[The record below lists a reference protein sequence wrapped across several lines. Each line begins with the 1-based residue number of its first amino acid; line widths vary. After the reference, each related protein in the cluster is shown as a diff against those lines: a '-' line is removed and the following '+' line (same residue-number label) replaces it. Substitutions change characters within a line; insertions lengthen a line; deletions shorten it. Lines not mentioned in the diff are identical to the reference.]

1 MKYRFSHIMEYGA
14 VRAISG
20 LFVALPHRA
29 ALGLAWGPARLIFAL
44 NKKLR
49 FRTYRRLRQALG
61 PDRSDKELRRIA
73 WIAFRN
79 LTFTAVETLRL
90 PGIRESWVK
99 AHMDVGPIDVV
110 REEMAKNK
118 RGLVVAVP
126 HLGNW
131 ELAAL
136 AVHSQGLSV
145 MTLARKQKN
154 PLMDAWIYRLRM
166 STGVEA
172 IDTKTRAI
180 GDVSKKLAAEQKML
194 ALLPDVRAKIGGIP
208 VTYLGASITVP
219 GGAAKYAREAGVPV
233 FTSEVVRKGW
243 MRHSWGHTGR
253 IEPDLSLSESED
265 RERIMQYI
273 MDRFAESVQAY
284 PENYFW
290 FNKRWVLGEEKKA

>member
-1 MKYRFSHIMEYGA
+1 MKVRFSHILEYGA

-29 ALGLAWGPARLIFAL
+29 ALGLAWGPARLVFAL

-49 FRTYRRLRQALG
+49 IRTHRRLRQALG
-61 PDRSDKELRRIA
+61 PDRSDAELRRIA

-90 PGIRESWVK
+90 PGIKESWVK
-99 AHMDVGPIDVV
+99 AHMDVGPIDVL

-131 ELAAL
+131 ELAGI
-136 AVHSQGLSV
+136 AVHSQGLEV

-180 GDVSKKLAAEQKML
+180 GDVSQKLATEQKML

-219 GGAAKYAREAGVPV
+219 GGAAKYAREGNLPV
-233 FTSEVVRKGW
+233 FVAEVVREGW
-243 MRHSWGHTGR
+243 MQHCWRHTGR
-253 IEPDLSLSESED
+253 IEPDLTLSEAED
-265 RERIMQYI
+265 RKRIMQYI
-273 MDRFAESVQAY
+273 MDRFSESVQAH

-290 FNKRWVLGEEKKA
+290 FNKRWVLGEEKKG

>member
-1 MKYRFSHIMEYGA
+1 MEYAA

-20 LFVALPHRA
+20 LLVALPHRA
-29 ALGLAWGPARLIFAL
+29 ALGFAWGPARLIFVL

-49 FRTYRRLRQALG
+49 VRTHSRLRQALG
-61 PDRSDKELRRIA
+61 PERSDKDLRRIA
-73 WIAFRN
+73 RIAFRN
-79 LTFTAVETLRL
+79 LVFTAVEGLRL

-99 AHMDVGPIDVV
+99 AHMDVGPIHVV
-110 REEMAKNK
+110 RDEMAKNN

-131 ELAAL
+131 ELAGI
-136 AVHSQGLSV
+136 AVHSQGV
-145 MTLARKQKN
+145 GVITLARRQKN

-180 GDVSKKLAAEQKML
+180 GMVGEKLATEQKML
-194 ALLPDVRAKIGGIP
+194 ALLPDVRAKIGGVP
-208 VTYLGASITVP
+208 VTYLGADIKVP
-219 GGAAKYAREAGVPV
+219 GGAAKYAREGNLPV
-233 FTSEVVRKGW
+233 FVAEVVREGW
-243 MRHSWGHTGR
+243 TQHCWRHTGVIR
-253 IEPDLSLSESED
+253 PDFTLSEVED
-265 RERIMQYI
+265 RKRIMQYI
-273 MDRFAESVQAY
+273 MDRFSESVRAH